1 MLPKTI
7 VSKDG
12 REIIIRHVAERDAEP
27 LIRLLNAVFAEEA
40 FMLRT
45 VFTQTADEER
55 EFIRTLRPPNLFI
68 VAERQGTLVGWLT
81 LFQHRAEYCRHVAEL
96 GMGVKKGL
104 RSVGIGS
111 ALMRTA
117 LEWAAEAGFEKVTLG
132 VRASNVVAKGF
143 YEAFGFVHEG
153 RRVRQVKH
161 RGEYDDDHQMAYF
174 VPADSSAT
182 ARRTSED
189 TGDERIKD

>member
-1 MLPKTI
+1 MLPRT
-7 VSKDG
+7 VTSKDG
-12 REIIIRHVAERDAEP
+12 REIIIRHVTERDAAP
-27 LIRLLNAVFAEEA
+27 LIHLLNEVFAEEA
-40 FMLRT
+40 FMFLT

-55 EFIRTLRPPNLFI
+55 AFIRDLRPPNLLI
-68 VAERQGTLVGWLT
+68 VAEHEGALVGWLT

-111 ALMRTA
+111 ALMRAA
-117 LEWAAEAGFEKVTLG
+117 LQWAAEAGFEKVTLG
-132 VRASNVVAKGF
+132 VRASNGVAKGF

-153 RRVRQVKH
+153 RRIRQVKH
-161 RGEYDDDHQMAYF
+161 RGEYDDDYQMAFF
-174 VPADSSAT
+174 VPPDSSAT
-182 ARRTSED
+182 ARRASED